1 MALDIIH
8 SPVVA
13 PGTPNFPSTPALVPF
28 SNGPESTLVDE
39 VLLLPSAIEIPISE
53 EPRSHQRVVPEI
65 EVTDPQEPYVN
76 FKDDPPEKSDERLN
90 RDVVESSIKVLGETH
105 PDTLRSMENL
115 ADSILE
121 NGLHTRST
129 AKQKASEVEAKVERL
144 RREQQNQSS
153 IAVPPPHD
161 VADEKQ
167 AAILNDKLFLRRTKR
182 LEEKQAENL
191 QQIKDFAAEYQ
202 WYRLNRYPEADW
214 TEFRQVSTL

>member
-28 SNGPESTLVDE
+28 SNGPEPALVDE
-39 VLLLPSAIEIPISE
+39 VLLLPSAVEIPISE

-65 EVTDPQEPYVN
+65 EGTDPDEPYIN
-76 FKDDPPEKSDERLN
+76 LRDDYPEKSDERLN
-90 RDVVESSIKVLGETH
+90 REVVESSIKVLGETH

-129 AKQKASEVEAKVERL
+129 AKRKASEVEAKVERL

-182 LEEKQAENL
+182 LEEQPESL

-202 WYRLNRYPEADW
+202 WYRLNGHPEADW